1 VFALWQ
7 HLADRAS
14 ANRCARR
21 QWSKG
26 DGDQRAE
33 HARPGEHVEGGLEA
47 VAAGG
52 QGAFM
57 GSRGPPPIGHAR
69 RTTNARLM
77 EMRGRRMNGWLRVDP
92 EHVRPQRQ
100 VAEWVELGARC
111 TRARCWQSGRPS
123 KFAQCAVQCRAAE
136 RGPRRRRCCRIRRRG
151 CCVFA
156 RPLLPIRSDAEGAG
170 ESRACDGVAASPIV
184 CSSSRYGA

>member
-1 VFALWQ
+1 VATLSRSSPCQ
-7 HLADRAS
+7 PLR
-14 ANRCARR
+14 RR

-100 VAEWVELGARC
+100 LAEWVELGARR

-123 KFAQCAVQCRAAE
+123 KFAQCAVQCREAE
-136 RGPRRRRCCRIRRRG
+136 RGRG
-151 CCVFA
+151 VGGGVGSGGAAAASSHGPYCPFA
-156 RPLLPIRSDAEGAG
+156 RTPKAPANRGRVMVLLRARSFAL
-170 ESRACDGVAASPIV
+170 V
-184 CSSSRYGA
+184 SRYGA